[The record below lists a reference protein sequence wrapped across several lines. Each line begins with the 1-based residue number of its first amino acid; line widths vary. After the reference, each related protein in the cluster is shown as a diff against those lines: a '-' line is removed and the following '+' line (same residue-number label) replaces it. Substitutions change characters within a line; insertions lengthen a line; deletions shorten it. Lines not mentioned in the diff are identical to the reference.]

1 MKHQT
6 KTKNQTK
13 PSHRPKMSDR
23 RSKSL
28 RKPAA
33 KAASL
38 KPSKR
43 RPPIFHKSRGTQMP
57 IETVLGQREVVR
69 AAQVSSSKQTVGLD
83 DDHARMHR
91 IPSFLQPGH
100 NLVFGCGAI
109 TIEGFEFVHRC
120 VERSFDNINAL
131 LQCRTPEDV
140 VAAQS
145 NWVKGHLQDVNR
157 GIHRV
162 AEILQEQDTWA
173 AALDYICARLKSRI
187 GMEFIYKSG
196 ERGYH

>member
-13 PSHRPKMSDR
+13 PSHRPKMSVR
-23 RSKSL
+23 RTVKAL

-33 KAASL
+33 KGASL
-38 KPSKR
+38 KPSNDGSQFS
-43 RPPIFHKSRGTQMP
+43 PIVGEHVARMP
-57 IETVLGQREVVR
+57 TETVLDPREVVNV
-69 AAQVSSSKQTVGLD
+69 AQTSPPRQTVDLD
-83 DDHARMHR
+83 ETYH
-91 IPSFLQPGH
+91 PSHTVPHLITGFLQPGH

-109 TIEGFEFVHRC
+109 TIGGFEFVRRC
-120 VERSFDNINAL
+120 VERSLDNINAF

-157 GIHRV
+157 EIHRV
-162 AEILQEQDTWA
+162 AEILQE
-173 AALDYICARLKSRI
+173 LPLKNLAHSL
-187 GMEFIYKSG
+187 
-196 ERGYH
+196 

>member
-1 MKHQT
+1 
-6 KTKNQTK
+6 
-13 PSHRPKMSDR
+13 
-23 RSKSL
+23 
-28 RKPAA
+28 
-33 KAASL
+33 
-38 KPSKR
+38 
-43 RPPIFHKSRGTQMP
+43 MP

-173 AALDYICARLKSRI
+173 AAGWWAQFEGKAPRRAMCAT
-187 GMEFIYKSG
+187 
-196 ERGYH
+196 

>member
-13 PSHRPKMSDR
+13 SSHRPKMSVR
-23 RSKSL
+23 RTVKAL

-33 KAASL
+33 KAAPL
-38 KPSKR
+38 KSSNDGSQFS
-43 RPPIFHKSRGTQMP
+43 PIVGEHVARMP
-57 IETVLGQREVVR
+57 TETVLDQRGIVNG
-69 AAQVSSSKQTVGLD
+69 AQVSPPRQTVDLD
-83 DDHARMHR
+83 ETYRAPHKVSHP
-91 IPSFLQPGH
+91 ITGFLQPGH

-109 TIEGFEFVHRC
+109 AIEGFEFAIRC
-120 VERSFDNINAL
+120 VARSFDNINAF

-157 GIHRV
+157 EIHRV
-162 AEILQEQDTWA
+162 AEILQELPIKKLA
-173 AALDYICARLKSRI
+173 HSL
-187 GMEFIYKSG
+187 
-196 ERGYH
+196 